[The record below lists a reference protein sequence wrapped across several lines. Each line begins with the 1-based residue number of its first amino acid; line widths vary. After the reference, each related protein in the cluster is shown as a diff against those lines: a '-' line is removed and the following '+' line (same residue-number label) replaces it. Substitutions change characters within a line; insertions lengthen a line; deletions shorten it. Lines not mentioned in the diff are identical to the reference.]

1 MASKTILQ
9 ALQDEVHYPVGLG
22 YLENKLLA
30 RGLDTNGIITA
41 DVLRSTAFIGAV
53 ADCLMSLAE
62 APNYSEGD
70 KSVSYSNKD
79 IILKRANALYRS
91 IGEDNK
97 VAQEARPKVTILS

>member
-9 ALQDEVHYPVGLG
+9 ALQDEVHYPVGIG
-22 YLENKLLA
+22 YLENKLLS
-30 RGLDTNGIITA
+30 RGLEADSLITV

-53 ADCLMSLAE
+53 ADCLMSLVE

-70 KSVSYSNKD
+70 KSVSLSDKGL
-79 IILKRANALYRS
+79 ILKRANALYRY

-97 VAQEARPKVTILS
+97 VAQESRPKVTILS

>member
-9 ALQDEVHYPVGLG
+9 ALQDEVHYPVGIG

-30 RGLDTNGIITA
+30 RDLDSDNPITA
-41 DVLRSTAFIGAV
+41 EVLRSTSFIGAV
-53 ADCLMSLAE
+53 ADCLMSLVE

-97 VAQEARPKVTILS
+97 VAQEARPKVSILD